1 MIRALS
7 LSALLAAA
15 PAWAASGP
23 EVLATVDKN
32 ANATTDFTAAVS
44 AVTAQP
50 GKDPKQMAF
59 QLYTAKGKRMVA
71 FSAPGDMKG
80 TRVLVLSRT
89 QMYVWLPAY
98 NKVRRVASHV
108 SDQGFMGTSF
118 SDADMST
125 SVYGEVYDATLKAED
140 DQTWTLELPRKA
152 GEKSPYAKLEMTVRK
167 DLGLPSEIRYFNDKG
182 QHVKTETRAD
192 YHCEQDACIPGTLTM
207 VDHSRGELST
217 TLTQKVEAIN
227 AGLSEDV
234 FSQRTPQRGL

>member
-1 MIRALS
+1 MLRALTLS
-7 LSALLAAA
+7 LLLAGPAA
-15 PAWAASGP
+15 AATGP
-23 EVLATVDKN
+23 EVLATVDQN
-32 ANATTDFTAAVS
+32 ANATTDFTAS
-44 AVTAQP
+44 VTAKTTAP
-50 GKDPKQMAF
+50 GKGDKEMAF
-59 QLYTAKGKRMVA
+59 QLYTAKGKRLVA

-125 SVYGEVYDATLKAED
+125 SVFSEVYEATLKSED
-140 DQTWTLELPRKA
+140 EATWTLELPRKA

-167 DLGLPSEIRYFNDKG
+167 DIGLPVEIKYFNDRG
-182 QHVKTETRAD
+182 QHVKTETRGD
-192 YHCEQDACIPGTLTM
+192 YHCEQEACIPGTLTM

-217 TLTQKVEAIN
+217 TLTQAVESIN
-227 AGLSEDV
+227 GGLSEDV
-234 FSQRTPQRGL
+234 FSQRTLQRGL

>member
-1 MIRALS
+1 MLRALTLS
-7 LSALLAAA
+7 LLLAGPAA
-15 PAWAASGP
+15 AATGP
-23 EVLATVDKN
+23 EVLATVDQN
-32 ANATTDFTAAVS
+32 ANATTDFTAS
-44 AVTAQP
+44 VTAKTTAP
-50 GKDPKQMAF
+50 GKGDKEMAF
-59 QLYTAKGKRMVA
+59 QLYTAKGKRLVA

-125 SVYGEVYDATLKAED
+125 SVFSEVYEATLKSED
-140 DQTWTLELPRKA
+140 EATWTLELPRKA

-167 DLGLPSEIRYFNDKG
+167 DIGLPVEIKYFNDRG
-182 QHVKTETRAD
+182 QHVKTETRGD
-192 YHCEQDACIPGTLTM
+192 YHCGQEACIPGTLTM

-217 TLTQKVEAIN
+217 TLTQAVESIN
-227 AGLSEDV
+227 GGLSEDV
-234 FSQRTPQRGL
+234 FSQRTLQRGL